1 MNNLKRQ
8 PYEDLSI
15 IKTNK
20 FQVYKQ
26 KKITGYRISNKT
38 RINIGLY
45 LLFREDG
52 NNSETSK
59 DLNRPRDSIQWVRY
73 WAVDIII
80 TIRLFIIII
89 FLNVVLF
96 LFEGTSFDVVSDIHA
111 DKMVTFNYGYTGK
124 P

>member
-1 MNNLKRQ
+1 MNHSKRQ
-8 PYEDLSI
+8 PYEDSSI
-15 IKTNK
+15 IKANK

-26 KKITGYRISNKT
+26 KMITGYKISNKT

-45 LLFREDG
+45 LLFRDGG

-59 DLNRPRDSIQWVRY
+59 DLNRPSNSIQWLRY

-80 TIRLFIIII
+80 ITICLFFF
-89 FLNVVLF
+89 FLCFVF
-96 LFEGTSFDVVSDIHA
+96 
-111 DKMVTFNYGYTGK
+111 DKMVTFNYAYTGK